1 MNPYFKKEEHLFR
14 EAIEGPELKDK
25 SKYGYPPRE
34 RFSAIDPAG
43 GKVFLRFKPIH
54 KNEIETIFASL
65 DAGLDMYLKPDLYNG
80 RILLNN
86 ESDRVYADVYPEVL
100 LGALSRLGSYVEDV
114 RFLMLEEQSS
124 YINEVIIQNG
134 LLYVYMHDLDD
145 DYTET
150 RHYYFENIAYQYKD
164 VMLKQ
169 WLAKEYFALGQREL
183 QYGSLEE
190 AVKYHKKAA
199 AKKSNNFE
207 IYFELAMLLLTKTN
221 EYKESIKYF
230 TNALGVIR
238 INEIFLH
245 RALAYCKAGEAT
257 NALKDIQLYIR
268 YLEIHERSK
277 LVPAGYLFAD
287 AGYNTEA
294 NILFSAALAAG
305 LNISNK
311 HDNK

>member
-54 KNEIETIFASL
+54 KNEIETIVGSL
-65 DAGLDMYLKPDLYNG
+65 DAGLDMYLKPDLYND

-100 LGALSRLGSYVEDV
+100 LGALQKLGRYVEDV
-114 RFLMLEEQSS
+114 RFLMLQEQSS
-124 YINEVIIQNG
+124 YTDEVIIKNG
-134 LLYVYMHDLDD
+134 LLYVYRHDLDD
-145 DYTET
+145 DYIET
-150 RHYYFENIAYQYKD
+150 RLYYFENIAYRYKD
-164 VMLKQ
+164 EMLQQ
-169 WLAKEYFALGQREL
+169 WLASEYFALGKIEIK
-183 QYGSLEE
+183 YGSLED

-199 AKKSNNFE
+199 AKKVQNFE
-207 IYFELAMLLLTKTN
+207 IYYESAMLLLTKTN

-230 TNALGVIR
+230 TNALGVLR
-238 INEIFLH
+238 INKIFLH
-245 RALAYCKAGEAT
+245 RALAYCKAGEAA
-257 NALKDIQLYIR
+257 NAKKDILLYLR
-268 YLEIHERSK
+268 YLERHETSA
-277 LVPAGYLFAD
+277 LIPAGYLFVN

-294 NILFSAALAAG
+294 NILFNAAREAG
-305 LNISNK
+305 LIIPDK
-311 HDNK
+311 YDDK